1 MLEKCLSDKSEYPS
15 LRQKLSDMLNI
26 GNTHINS
33 ASTST
38 GIGLA
43 NAMVGLMA
51 LSGLLGRGEEP
62 RNDETNCDPCDSA
75 RLHAPVSQILD
86 PPLPNSD
93 LGGERAPRVPRERAL
108 HTASERTVPG
118 KYGKNEIFSSA
129 CMHACSC
136 VCTCVVCLFV
146 MCLYLSCFVCF
157 FCVIWLCCMY
167 AGLVVCSVVACVFFV
182 CV

>member
-1 MLEKCLSDKSEYPS
+1 MFQALGS
-15 LRQKLSDMLNI
+15 RVNVR
-26 GNTHINS
+26 THPMRTRTKN
-33 ASTST
+33 AVGCGGDLPRTST
-38 GIGLA
+38 LTMLGPCMQGKGARTLA
-43 NAMVGLMA
+43 LTVG
-51 LSGLLGRGEEP
+51 
-62 RNDETNCDPCDSA
+62 SA

-86 PPLPNSD
+86 PPQPNSD

-129 CMHACSC
+129 CMHACCC
-136 VCTCVVCLFV
+136 VCACVVCLFV
-146 MCLYLSCFVCF
+146 MCLYLSCFLCF